1 LRAVVQRVARGKVTV
16 EGQVKGEIG
25 KGYVVLLGVQVDD
38 TEKDALYLAD
48 KVLNLRIF
56 PDEEGKM
63 NLSILDV
70 GGSILVVSQFTLLG
84 DCRYGR
90 RPSFIQAARPE
101 MADELYNKFVQLLK
115 DSGLNVATGQFQTDM
130 LVEIANDGPVTILLD
145 SKKLF

>member
-1 LRAVVQRVARGKVTV
+1 MRAVVQRVARGKVTV
-16 EGQVKGEIG
+16 EGQVVGEIG
-25 KGYVVLLGVQVDD
+25 KGYVILLGVQVDD
-38 TEKDALYLAD
+38 TEKDASYLAD

-63 NLSILDV
+63 NKSILDV

-84 DCRYGR
+84 DCRNGR

-101 MADELYNKFVQLLK
+101 IADELYNSFVQLLRS
-115 DSGLNVATGQFQTDM
+115 SGLNVATGQFQTDM

>member
-84 DCRYGR
+84 DCRNGR